1 MSSFLDR
8 WVDAALTALGFFW
21 TAFWAFGFG
30 YLVSALIKTFVTETR
45 MKRAMGGTGAKEMGL
60 ATVFGFVSSS
70 CSFAA
75 LSATRS
81 IFAKGA
87 SLAASL
93 AFLLASTNLV
103 IELGIVI
110 ALFLSWQFVV
120 GEYVGGLILI
130 AVVWGLL
137 RIWKPE
143 DLVEQAREAVDDG
156 GDDGKVPDWHQ
167 LIRSKDGWAKV
178 AKAYVGE
185 WRMVWKD
192 VTVGFTVAGAI
203 AAFVPPSFFQ
213 ALFIGSGE
221 QDLALWKVAAQSL
234 IGPVAA
240 FFTFIGSMGN
250 IPLAAIL
257 YGSGVSFAGV
267 MAFLFSDLVVFP
279 VVRIQAKYYGW
290 RFALFVVA
298 LFLIAIVVAA
308 VALHYGFALAGLMPE
323 GGGGAARKSPLDS
336 FSLNHAFW
344 FNMVFLALSALAVGW
359 ALKRDEVMSVEGD
372 WIEQTLTWLAVGF
385 LVWLAGGVGLW
396 AFGWATVTK
405 SGA

>member
-1 MSSFLDR
+1 MPQSLLDG
-8 WVDAALTALGFFW
+8 WAEAALTSFGFFW

-30 YLVSALIKTFVTETR
+30 YVVSAMIKTFVTEAR
-45 MKRAMGGTGAKEMGL
+45 MKKAMGGAGAKEMGL
-60 ATVFGFVSSS
+60 ATFFGFISSS

-120 GEYVGGLILI
+120 GEYLGGLILI
-130 AVVWGLL
+130 AIVWGLL
-137 RIWKPE
+137 KVWKPE
-143 DLVEQAREAVDDG
+143 ELVDQARDAVEDEG
-156 GDDGKVPDWHQ
+156 GEEVPDWREMM
-167 LIRSKDGWAKV
+167 RSREGWAKV
-178 AKAYVGE
+178 SRAYVGE

-192 VTVGFTVAGAI
+192 VTVGFTVAGLI

-213 ALFIGSGE
+213 ALFVGSGE
-221 QDLALWKVAAQSL
+221 GDPALWQVAAQSL

-257 YGSGVSFAGV
+257 FGSGVSFAGV
-267 MAFLFSDLVVFP
+267 MAFIFSDLVVFP

-298 LFLIAIVVAA
+298 LFLVAIVGAA
-308 VALHYGFALAGLMPE
+308 VAMHYGFALLGLLPE
-323 GGGGAARKSPLDS
+323 GGGQAAQQSPLERFS
-336 FSLNHAFW
+336 FDYTFWLNA
-344 FNMVFLALSALAVGW
+344 VFLALSIGALWW
-359 ALKRDEVMSVEGD
+359 AAKRDGGDGDGGD
-372 WIEQTLTWLAVGF
+372 WIERTLKWLAIASF
-385 LVWLAGGVGLW
+385 AWLAGGVGLW
-396 AFGWATVTK
+396 AAGLANVAH
-405 SGA
+405 GA